1 MLAEL
6 FISNIA
12 IIKNECIC
20 PSASLTVLTGET
32 GAGKSIIIDSVGLI
46 MGERAYKELL
56 RTGEEKATVSALFR
70 DIGQEAAETAKA
82 LGIETEDGTLLLQ
95 RDITDKGGSIARI
108 NGRTVPLAIMRE
120 IAEKLISIHGQHATK
135 ILLSEENYLNF
146 LDAFA
151 DCSPEKEEYSLL
163 YEQAL
168 HRKQRLSE
176 IVRGEQEKERNIE
189 LLKYQIRD
197 IDAVKPREGEEE
209 ELKTKRIKLQ
219 NAEKI
224 AKHAKL
230 IYRAL
235 YQNEKGLSACDL
247 IGKAAEAIDELE
259 DVLKDAGTFSETL
272 TDFRYRLEDIA
283 ESVRRECDVGVKNP
297 SEMLDKIENR
307 LESLQ
312 RLRKKYGATEAE
324 ILAYRER
331 AEKKLRELM
340 GAEELISDL
349 ENEISEIRA
358 QMKRIAAVMT
368 KKRRHAAEEL
378 EEKITKEL
386 VFLDMEKVRFH
397 IEVAPLEEF
406 APDGADRVSF
416 LVSAN
421 PGEPLLPFSK
431 VASGGELS
439 RMMLAL
445 KCAFSDKEH
454 TGTLIF
460 DEIDTGISGRTSH
473 KIGVKLHE
481 VTKNGTQVICVT
493 HSPQIAAIADMHLLV
508 SKSESDGR
516 TESGVHELTR
526 EKRETEIA
534 RIIGGA
540 TITEQTR
547 AAARELLNE
556 AESIRH
562 TPSSVFAD

>member
-1 MLAEL
+1 MLVRL
-6 FISNIA
+6 RL
-12 IIKNECIC
+12 KN
-20 PSASLTVLTGET
+20 G
-32 GAGKSIIIDSVGLI
+32 
-46 MGERAYKELL
+46 
-56 RTGEEKATVSALFR
+56 FR
-70 DIGQEAAETAKA
+70 A
-82 LGIETEDGTLLLQ
+82 LGRILP
-95 RDITDKGGSIARI
+95 GSI
-108 NGRTVPLAIMRE
+108 
-120 IAEKLISIHGQHATK
+120 S
-135 ILLSEENYLNF
+135 
-146 LDAFA
+146 
-151 DCSPEKEEYSLL
+151 
-163 YEQAL
+163 
-168 HRKQRLSE
+168 
-176 IVRGEQEKERNIE
+176 
-189 LLKYQIRD
+189 
-197 IDAVKPREGEEE
+197 
-209 ELKTKRIKLQ
+209 
-219 NAEKI
+219 
-224 AKHAKL
+224 
-230 IYRAL
+230 
-235 YQNEKGLSACDL
+235 
-247 IGKAAEAIDELE
+247 
-259 DVLKDAGTFSETL
+259 
-272 TDFRYRLEDIA
+272 A

-358 QMKRIAAVMT
+358 QMKRIA
-368 KKRRHAAEEL
+368 
-378 EEKITKEL
+378 EL

-562 TPSSVFAD
+562 TSSSVFAD